1 MKTITC
7 FEIVDRVTD
16 QTDWDETPDGF
27 IDYRLPAPWAS
38 YLINGDASGLETGEQ
53 ERIDTFLKSEGL
65 SSPVDCESE
74 ASFCHWCDAPGELA
88 GDMLLFRFPVA
99 S

>member
-1 MKTITC
+1 MTK
-7 FEIVDRVTD
+7 
-16 QTDWDETPDGF
+16 PHF
-27 IDYRLPAPWAS
+27 IDYRLPASWAS

-53 ERIDTFLKSEGL
+53 ERIDAFLQGEGL

-74 ASFCHWCDAPGELA
+74 ASFCHSCDVPGEPA

-99 S
+99 RSAIARATGGAA